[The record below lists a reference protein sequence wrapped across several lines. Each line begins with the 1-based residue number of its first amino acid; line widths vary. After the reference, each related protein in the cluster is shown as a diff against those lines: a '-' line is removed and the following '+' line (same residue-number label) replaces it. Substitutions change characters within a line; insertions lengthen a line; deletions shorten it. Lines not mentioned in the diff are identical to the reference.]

1 MATLSNEVKAF
12 IVRGLA
18 DFEEPSKIIKDV
30 ELEFGI
36 KVTPSQISF
45 YNPKNSNSKR
55 LGKEWVDL
63 FNHCR
68 EQAMQDLSDIPIAHL
83 PYRLKKLQGSL
94 DKALKSGNLVL
105 ANDILKQAAEDIGG
119 KYTNQSKVDSTSS
132 DGSMTPVPTLTPDL
146 AKAIAKDLDDEY

>member
-63 FNHCR
+63 FNNFR
-68 EQAMQDLSDIPIAHL
+68 
-83 PYRLKKLQGSL
+83 
-94 DKALKSGNLVL
+94 
-105 ANDILKQAAEDIGG
+105 
-119 KYTNQSKVDSTSS
+119 
-132 DGSMTPVPTLTPDL
+132 
-146 AKAIAKDLDDEY
+146 